1 MTSMGREAVTTSS
14 FRLLRCFRSCAPLAL
29 WNGGKTRRARRRSGE
44 QARLPQHTQGEF
56 IRCCARCPVATHS
69 PAPFRCCPPCR
80 RHAHSDTLHARKRH
94 DAFPNDTLLPIRPP
108 NPAYPR
114 ERAHAL
120 NRGRPALCPQRRR
133 HGGARE
139 AGDGD
144 GGDKRTS
151 STSTRDGVPH
161 KEKPNTAQR

>member
-1 MTSMGREAVTTSS
+1 MTSMGREAVTMTAVTMTSMGREAVTMTSS

-80 RHAHSDTLHARKRH
+80 RHAHSDTL
-94 DAFPNDTLLPIRPP
+94 
-108 NPAYPR
+108 
-114 ERAHAL
+114 RAQA
-120 NRGRPALCPQRRR
+120 P
-133 HGGARE
+133 
-139 AGDGD
+139 
-144 GGDKRTS
+144 
-151 STSTRDGVPH
+151 
-161 KEKPNTAQR
+161 